1 MKALPSGY
9 RNNPLVTRANAL
21 RLALRLNEVGP
32 VLAACSAGLAGA
44 AVTDTCAMG
53 AVLSALPYN
62 RGETAV
68 HLDDVLQVLRS
79 STTDR

>member
-32 VLAACSAGLAGA
+32 VLALLAVSLLGYGFFALANEVGEGSTA
-44 AVTDTCAMG
+44 A
-53 AVLSALPYN
+53 
-62 RGETAV
+62 
-68 HLDDVLQVLRS
+68 LDR
-79 STTDR
+79 